1 MTNEIDIIGGK
12 MGMVK
17 SMYRVLQLG
26 AEEKY
31 STNAYEE
38 IDLIII
44 DEIDRLKIQHL
55 EQLRDI
61 YDQNDLAII
70 FIGMPGIEKRL
81 ARYSQLYSRIGIG
94 HKFNKLSKDKIHH
107 IMEYKWEELR
117 LSVQLEDFA
126 NYEAV
131 TTIIKI
137 ISGNFRLIQRV
148 FNQIKRILN
157 Q

>member
-1 MTNEIDIIGGK
+1 MTNEIEMIGSK

-26 AEEKY
+26 TEEKY
-31 STNAYEE
+31 STNAYKE

-70 FIGMPGIEKRL
+70 FIGMPSIEK
-81 ARYSQLYSRIGIG
+81 AITS
-94 HKFNKLSKDKIHH
+94 LSST
-107 IMEYKWEELR
+107 L
-117 LSVQLEDFA
+117 L
-126 NYEAV
+126 
-131 TTIIKI
+131 
-137 ISGNFRLIQRV
+137 
-148 FNQIKRILN
+148 
-157 Q
+157 